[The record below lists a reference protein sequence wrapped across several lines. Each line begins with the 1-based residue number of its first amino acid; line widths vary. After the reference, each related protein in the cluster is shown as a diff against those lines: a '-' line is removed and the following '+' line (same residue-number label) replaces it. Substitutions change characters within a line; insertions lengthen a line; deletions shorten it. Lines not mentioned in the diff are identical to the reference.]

1 MRPRPILKMLSTAL
15 VGVSL
20 WALPAGAQ
28 VFRVGA
34 GASSLYDAQGGSFEM
49 QSQKRKLSLGLGVVD
64 GKLRLG
70 VQMKT
75 RFHGYD
81 LTAGDDTVRFRMPTD
96 IFNSGH
102 YFLGRGVGLAGKWHK
117 ANFYAFGGATSDM
130 FATPFL
136 HVASANQAVGVLFF
150 DVPLSERVQFF
161 SRNAV
166 SRQQTSIQ
174 GISWKRSKKTEM
186 ALAGG
191 MGANQPYLTAS
202 FQTDRDWITVK
213 ASYVVA
219 GDQFRRVAADS
230 PLQPEVDQEN
240 IVVTL
245 RPKPSFSLSLG
256 HQNLLQPAYKN
267 NPAVRATVNEISGG
281 GNLKGFRL
289 GGALF
294 QSESAGRETLGQSF
308 WGGRRIGRRFDVGV
322 NYFRSQSGQEAPS
335 SSMSVN
341 LRQIISTR
349 LEVLEVVTRSNGQT
363 TAAFGGQFT
372 SNRLTVGVDYQTVY
386 VPFLAQPFK
395 QALTFR
401 VRVRPFGN
409 VELNAQTYLAA
420 DGRVRYT
427 TSGQTFLYRASGLQ
441 VGDSPRGTVMAKN
454 IVRGHVVDESE
465 RPVAGAALEI
475 DKELVLTDSTGSF
488 FLRTKKAKE
497 MPLKVLG
504 DQFLTPGYFE
514 VVSAPAMVESQRE
527 ELAGEVTIVVRRVSR
542 ASRSRE
548 GETTVSSSAA
558 GKKNG
563 GQ

>member
-1 MRPRPILKMLSTAL
+1 MLSTAL
-15 VGVSL
+15 LGLSL

-28 VFRVGA
+28 VFKIG
-34 GASSLYDAQGGSFEM
+34 GGSSSLYDAQGGSFEM
-49 QSQKRKLSLGLGVVD
+49 QSRKYSFSLGLGAVD

-70 VQMKT
+70 ARLKT
-75 RFHGYD
+75 HFHSYEV
-81 LTAGDDTVRFRMPTD
+81 TAGDDTIRFRMPTD
-96 IFNSGH
+96 IFDSGH
-102 YFLGRGVGLAGKWHK
+102 YLLGRGVGVAGKWHK
-117 ANFYAFGGATSDM
+117 ATFYAFGGASSDM

-136 HVASANQAVGVLFF
+136 HVASANQPVGLLFL

-166 SRQQTSIQ
+166 SQQQTSIQ
-174 GISWKRSKKTEM
+174 GVSWKRSKKTELS
-186 ALAGG
+186 LAGG
-191 MGANQPYLTAS
+191 VGANQPFFAAS

-213 ASYVVA
+213 ASYVLA
-219 GDQFRRVAADS
+219 GDNFRRVAADTR
-230 PLQPEVDQEN
+230 LQPEVDQEN

-245 RPKPSFSLSLG
+245 RPKPSFSISLG

-267 NPAVRATVNEISGG
+267 SPTVHATVNEISGG

-294 QSESAGRETLGQSF
+294 QSESAGRETFGTSF
-308 WGGRRIGRRFDVGV
+308 WGGRRLGRRFDLGL
-322 NYFRSQSGQEAPS
+322 NYFRSQSGQDPAS
-335 SSMSVN
+335 SSISVN
-341 LRQIISTR
+341 FRQIFSTR
-349 LEVLEVVTRSNGQT
+349 IEVLEVVSRSNGQT

-395 QALTFR
+395 QALTFN
-401 VRVRPFGN
+401 VRIRPFGN
-409 VELNAQTYLAA
+409 VQLSAQTYLAA

-454 IVRGHVVDESE
+454 LVRGRVVDESGG
-465 RPVAGAALEI
+465 PIAGAALEI
-475 DKELVLTDSTGSF
+475 DKELVLTDSTGGF

-497 MPLKVLG
+497 VSLKVLA
-504 DQFLTPGYFE
+504 DQFIPPGFFE
-514 VVSAPAMVESQRE
+514 VVSAPATVQSERE

-542 ASRSRE
+542 SK
-548 GETTVSSSAA
+548 GTETVVSTSAA
-558 GKKNG
+558 GKKTG

>member
-1 MRPRPILKMLSTAL
+1 VRPRPKTTLSTVLLAL
-15 VGVSL
+15 LLAGV
-20 WALPAGAQ
+20 ALPAGAQ
-28 VFRVGA
+28 VFKIGA
-34 GASSLYDAQGGSFEM
+34 GSSSLYDAQGGSFEM
-49 QSQKRKLSLGLGVVD
+49 QSRKYKTSLGVGVVD
-64 GKLRLG
+64 GKLRVGL
-70 VQMKT
+70 QLRT
-75 RFHGYD
+75 RVHGYE
-81 LTAGDDTVRFRMPTD
+81 LIAGDDAIRFRMPTD
-96 IFNSGH
+96 IFNNGH
-102 YFLGRGVGLAGKWHK
+102 YFLGRGVGLAGKWRK
-117 ANFYAFGGATSDM
+117 ASFYAFGGATSDM

-166 SRQQTSIQ
+166 SRRQTSIQ
-174 GISWKRSKKTEM
+174 GVSWKRSKKTEF
-186 ALAGG
+186 AVAGG
-191 MGANQPYLTAS
+191 LGANQPYFSTS
-202 FQTDRDWITVK
+202 FQTDKDWIAIK
-213 ASYVVA
+213 AAYVLA
-219 GDQFRRVAADS
+219 GDNFRRVSADT
-230 PLQPEVDQEN
+230 PLQPEVDEEN

-245 RPKPSFSLSLG
+245 RPSASISFSLG
-256 HQNLLQPAYKN
+256 HQKLLQPAYKN

-289 GGALF
+289 GGAFF
-294 QSESAGRETLGQSF
+294 QSEAQGRETMGTSF
-308 WGGRRIGRRFDVGV
+308 WGGRRLGRRLDIGV
-322 NYFRSQSGQEAPS
+322 NYFRSQSGNDPAS

-341 LRQIISTR
+341 FRQIISTR
-349 LEVLEVVTRSNGQT
+349 LELLEVVTRSNGQT

-386 VPFLAQPFK
+386 VPFLQQPFK
-395 QALTFR
+395 QALTFH

-409 VELNAQTYLAA
+409 VELNAQTYLAP

-454 IVRGHVVDESE
+454 IVRGHVVDEFD

-497 MPLKVLG
+497 VSLRVLS
-504 DQFLTPGYFE
+504 DQFITPGYFE
-514 VVSAPAMVESQRE
+514 VVSAPPTVKTERE
-527 ELAGEVTIVVRRVSR
+527 EVAGEVRVVVRR
-542 ASRSRE
+542 ASRPRE
-548 GETTVSSSAA
+548 AGPVATSSSAE
-558 GKKNG
+558 GKKSG